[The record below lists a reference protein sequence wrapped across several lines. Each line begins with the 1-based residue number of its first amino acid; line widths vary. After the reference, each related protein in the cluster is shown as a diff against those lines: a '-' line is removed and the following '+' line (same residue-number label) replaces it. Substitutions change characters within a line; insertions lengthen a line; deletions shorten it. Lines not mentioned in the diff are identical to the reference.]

1 MIFSCHNHSTWSDG
15 TASIREMAEAA
26 RAAGVT
32 VFGISD
38 HLVLSPYVIV
48 DWSLAVE
55 KFHDYCA
62 EAKALKRELSGD
74 GFEMRVGVEADYFPE
89 TVDELKALV
98 AAGQLDYVIGAI
110 HYAGPFPIDHQRS
123 DWEGLSEAQCHR
135 VWEIYLEKLHGMAA
149 VRGIWSWIAHLD
161 LPKKFGFPLPGDL
174 RDEMARCLHEI
185 ADAGLAIELN
195 LAGLD
200 KPCAEAYP
208 APEWLQLAKRL
219 SIPIVTSA
227 DGHATSQ
234 ITRHY
239 DLLPQ
244 LL

>member
-1 MIFSCHNHSTWSDG
+1 
-15 TASIREMAEAA
+15 
-26 RAAGVT
+26 
-32 VFGISD
+32 
-38 HLVLSPYVIV
+38 
-48 DWSLAVE
+48 
-55 KFHDYCA
+55 
-62 EAKALKRELSGD
+62 
-74 GFEMRVGVEADYFPE
+74 
-89 TVDELKALV
+89 
-98 AAGQLDYVIGAI
+98 
-110 HYAGPFPIDHQRS
+110 
-123 DWEGLSEAQCHR
+123 
-135 VWEIYLEKLHGMAA
+135 
-149 VRGIWSWIAHLD
+149 
-161 LPKKFGFPLPGDL
+161 
-174 RDEMARCLHEI
+174 MARCLHGI

-227 DGHATSQ
+227 DGHATGQ